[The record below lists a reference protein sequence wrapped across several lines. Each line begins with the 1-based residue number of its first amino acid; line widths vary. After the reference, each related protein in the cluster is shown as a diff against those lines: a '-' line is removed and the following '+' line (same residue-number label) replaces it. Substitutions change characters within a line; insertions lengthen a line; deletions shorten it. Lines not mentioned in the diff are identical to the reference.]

1 MLAVAVMIVMAAA
14 VPVSADTTGSI
25 TITNATA
32 GTTYTAYKIFSATA
46 NGNAVAYTTDETGKS
61 VIEGDS
67 NAPFT
72 VDAKYNV
79 ERKETASDAEI
90 IAWLS
95 SHYKSF
101 DINGKTNNEA
111 ASDGDYIISGLT
123 LGYYYISAGNGS
135 AISIDTYT
143 GTDKSLAVK
152 DTKGPNTPDKK
163 ITAEDGTNISEGISE
178 NNADVGSTE
187 TFSVTYN
194 ATNYANTVDA
204 DGNVTVTQIK
214 NFYIKDTPKGL
225 AIDKSTL
232 VVKVKD
238 SQLTTSD
245 YTAAIDNDTGAL
257 TITIPWVD
265 GNNKSIYTPE
275 APDNEKNPNYGNIP
289 VTVTYDAKVTADAAT
304 AAATN
309 EAHIFYNHDS
319 SSDSDGE
326 EVTTGTPPKTTTYT
340 YKFQLKKVDE
350 NDNAL
355 AGAQFELCDSENNEV
370 NLIKDGTTYRVAKT
384 GETGTTTTID
394 MTTDTTVE
402 ILGLDNKEYTLKEIK
417 APAGYTLA
425 KDTTIHATTS
435 ESSTNKLVR
444 VDEASYGTIA
454 GNNGNITIENK
465 AGSSLPSTG
474 GIGTTIFYVLGAL
487 LIIGAGVVL
496 IARRRMNSNQ

>member
-14 VPVSADTTGSI
+14 VPVSADGSTGSI

-46 NGNAVAYTTDETGKS
+46 NGNAVAYTTDETGKL

-95 SHYKSF
+95 NHYNEF
-101 DINGKTNNEA
+101 DSTGTSGGGATE
-111 ASDGDYIISGLT
+111 STYTISNLA

-152 DTKGPNTPDKK
+152 NTEGPNTPTKK
-163 ITAEDGTNISEGISE
+163 ITAEDGTNISDGKTE
-178 NNADVGSTE
+178 NSADVGSTE

-194 ATNYANTVDA
+194 ATNYANKTVDGTTTA
-204 DGNVTVTQIK
+204 TKIE
-214 NFYIKDTPKGL
+214 NFYIKDTPTGLDIQESTVEVLVKGQKISNFTKEITDGSL
-225 AIDKSTL
+225 K
-232 VVKVKD
+232 
-238 SQLTTSD
+238 
-245 YTAAIDNDTGAL
+245 
-257 TITIPWVD
+257 ITIPWVD
-265 GNNKSIYTPE
+265 TNGESIYTPE
-275 APDNEKNPNYGNIP
+275 DTNNLNYGNIP
-289 VTVTYDAKVTADAAT
+289 VTVTYNATVTEDAAIDV
-304 AAATN
+304 AEN
-309 EAHIFYNHDS
+309 EVHIYYNHNTVT
-319 SSDSDGE
+319 E
-326 EVTTGTPPKTTTYT
+326 TEVTNVDIPKTQTYT
-340 YKFQLKKVDE
+340 YKFQLNKTDGKDL
-350 NDNAL
+350 L
-355 AGAQFELCDSENNEV
+355 AGAQFELSDSNGNTVTFIENGA
-370 NLIKDGTTYRVAKT
+370 KYRVAKT

-394 MTTDTTVE
+394 MTTNTTVE
-402 ILGLDNKEYTLKEIK
+402 ILGLDNNTYTLTETK
-417 APAGYTLA
+417 APDGYTLA
-425 KDTTIHATTS
+425 SDTIIFAADSNETG
-435 ESSTNKLVR
+435 NKLVR
-444 VDEASYGTIA
+444 VDGTY
-454 GNNGNITIENK
+454 GNNGGD
-465 AGSSLPSTG
+465 AGNVTVVNRVGSLLPSTG